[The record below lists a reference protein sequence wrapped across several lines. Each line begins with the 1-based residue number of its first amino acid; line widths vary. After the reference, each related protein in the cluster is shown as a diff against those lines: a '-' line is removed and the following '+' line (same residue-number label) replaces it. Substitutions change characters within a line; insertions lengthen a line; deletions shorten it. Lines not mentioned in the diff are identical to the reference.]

1 MNRVYTFLLLFAGY
15 TVSMNAQVTI
25 LGKVQDE
32 KTSETLIG
40 ANILIKGTSNEGVLS
55 DFDGEFKLKT
65 SRDFPLTLVVSYIG
79 YATREVVV
87 LSDKERVVVRLSEEN
102 MIMQEVEIKGQRI
115 SDKQK
120 ESPLTVE
127 SLDAIAIKQAASNN
141 FYDALGSQK
150 GVDLTTASL
159 GFTIINTRGFNSTS
173 PVRSLQIIDGVDNQS
188 PGLNFSLGNFLGAS
202 ELDVNKVDLI
212 VGASSAFY
220 GPNAFNGVI
229 SMKTKNPFYNKGL
242 AVSMKAGERNLYEGG
257 IRYADVIKNRAGND
271 LLAFK
276 VNFSYMRAYDWEA
289 DNYDPVTG
297 SDVPKSNTGGYDAVN
312 TYGDEY
318 SPTFDQSKSPLF
330 SEYVGMGQYHRTG
343 YREKDLVDYNTKNLK
358 TSAAVHYRLRPS
370 MKDESPEL
378 VYNFNLGNGTTV
390 YQGDNR
396 FSLRDITFY
405 QNRIELRKADKYFI
419 RAYSTQEDAGRSFDP
434 YFTALLLQERNK
446 SNEGWNNDYVYYW
459 RTNYGKKKMQ
469 ELGYPKDFFN
479 PATFMV
485 EIDKDK
491 ANQWLKD
498 NQGLLSDWHK
508 ACRMY
513 ADTVTV
519 APSQSK
525 GLGFLLPGTERFQQV
540 FDEITSRKSNKR
552 LVASEAGTRFFD
564 RSALYHAQ
572 GEYKFTPEWTDEIV
586 VGGSFR
592 QYRPNSEGTIFYD
605 TAGRKIR
612 NTEFGFYSGIEKK
625 YMNNR
630 LKANATLR
638 MDKNL
643 NFDYL
648 FSPAASLVY
657 QPDKDNYFRLSFS
670 SAIRNPTLTD
680 QYLFLNVGR
689 ATLAGNIEGVQG
701 LITVQSFRDYLDSNF
716 DKKRL
721 TYFDIP
727 AIKPEK
733 VKSTEIGYRTT
744 LFEKIFVD
752 ASYYFSIYDD
762 FLGYNIGVESKFDA
776 TTGFPTGVKVY
787 RYAANSTNR
796 VTTQGFS
803 VGANY
808 YFKKYYMLSGN
819 YSWNKLNKEFVDDPI
834 IPAFNTPRNK
844 FNISISGRDIG
855 KKEGKFGFL
864 INYKWIQGFTFE
876 GSPQFTGFIPTY
888 DLLDAQMNY
897 RVPKLNTTFKIGASN
912 ALNKLQFQ
920 TYGGPRIGRLAYVT
934 VVYDF
939 VKN

>member
-1 MNRVYTFLLLFAGY
+1 
-15 TVSMNAQVTI
+15 
-25 LGKVQDE
+25 
-32 KTSETLIG
+32 
-40 ANILIKGTSNEGVLS
+40 
-55 DFDGEFKLKT
+55 
-65 SRDFPLTLVVSYIG
+65 
-79 YATREVVV
+79 
-87 LSDKERVVVRLSEEN
+87 
-102 MIMQEVEIKGQRI
+102 
-115 SDKQK
+115 
-120 ESPLTVE
+120 
-127 SLDAIAIKQAASNN
+127 
-141 FYDALGSQK
+141 
-150 GVDLTTASL
+150 
-159 GFTIINTRGFNSTS
+159 
-173 PVRSLQIIDGVDNQS
+173 
-188 PGLNFSLGNFLGAS
+188 
-202 ELDVNKVDLI
+202 
-212 VGASSAFY
+212 
-220 GPNAFNGVI
+220 
-229 SMKTKNPFYNKGL
+229 
-242 AVSMKAGERNLYEGG
+242 
-257 IRYADVIKNRAGND
+257 
-271 LLAFK
+271 
-276 VNFSYMRAYDWEA
+276 
-289 DNYDPVTG
+289 
-297 SDVPKSNTGGYDAVN
+297 
-312 TYGDEY
+312 
-318 SPTFDQSKSPLF
+318 
-330 SEYVGMGQYHRTG
+330 
-343 YREKDLVDYNTKNLK
+343 
-358 TSAAVHYRLRPS
+358 
-370 MKDESPEL
+370 
-378 VYNFNLGNGTTV
+378 
-390 YQGDNR
+390 
-396 FSLRDITFY
+396 
-405 QNRIELRKADKYFI
+405 
-419 RAYSTQEDAGRSFDP
+419 
-434 YFTALLLQERNK
+434 
-446 SNEGWNNDYVYYW
+446 
-459 RTNYGKKKMQ
+459 
-469 ELGYPKDFFN
+469 
-479 PATFMV
+479 
-485 EIDKDK
+485 
-491 ANQWLKD
+491 
-498 NQGLLSDWHK
+498 
-508 ACRMY
+508 
-513 ADTVTV
+513 
-519 APSQSK
+519 
-525 GLGFLLPGTERFQQV
+525 
-540 FDEITSRKSNKR
+540 
-552 LVASEAGTRFFD
+552 
-564 RSALYHAQ
+564 
-572 GEYKFTPEWTDEIV
+572 
-586 VGGSFR
+586 
-592 QYRPNSEGTIFYD
+592 
-605 TAGRKIR
+605 
-612 NTEFGFYSGIEKK
+612 
-625 YMNNR
+625 
-630 LKANATLR
+630 

-689 ATLAGNIEGVQG
+689 ATLAGNIDGVQG